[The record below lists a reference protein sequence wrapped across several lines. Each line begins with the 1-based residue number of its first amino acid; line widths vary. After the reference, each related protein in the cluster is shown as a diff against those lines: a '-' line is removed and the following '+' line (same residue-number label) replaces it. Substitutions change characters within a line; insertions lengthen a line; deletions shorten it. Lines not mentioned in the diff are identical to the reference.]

1 MLPGIDN
8 RLGVLYCISTR
19 ILILQGLKDAPMTE
33 KPDRKPWLQYSVA
46 GKAFILP
53 VLVLMGLGWLLDRW
67 TGLYPGFSVLGAI
80 VGFFLGLWIL
90 IRIEKRLVDQEAQ
103 RHRNRS
109 TTKNPSST
117 DDNNEDSPRNSRDGS
132 ALHFSNTTSKPKG

>member
-1 MLPGIDN
+1 
-8 RLGVLYCISTR
+8 
-19 ILILQGLKDAPMTE
+19 MTE

-90 IRIEKRLVDQEAQ
+90 IRIEKRLVDQETQ
-103 RHRNRS
+103 RRQSHS
-109 TTKNPSST
+109 TTEKPVST
-117 DDNNEDSPRNSRDGS
+117 DNGD
-132 ALHFSNTTSKPKG
+132 

>member
-1 MLPGIDN
+1 M
-8 RLGVLYCISTR
+8 S
-19 ILILQGLKDAPMTE
+19 E

-53 VLVLMGLGWLLDRW
+53 VLVLMGLGWLLDTW

-90 IRIEKRLVDQEAQ
+90 IRIEKRLVDQETQ
-103 RHRNRS
+103 HHLRRS
-109 TTKNPSST
+109 TTEKSASPD
-117 DDNNEDSPRNSRDGS
+117 DDNAD
-132 ALHFSNTTSKPKG
+132 